1 MLYNL
6 QISFQSATPSLKL
19 NLYTTLKPGNF
30 SKHIPFRHTF
40 AGIMQFSE
48 VIGHSGLKKQLI
60 QTVKEG
66 RIPHAR
72 LFYGPEGNGKL
83 ALGLAYSTYL
93 SCANKQ
99 AEDSCGSC
107 PSCLKFAKLA
117 HPDLHFIFP
126 VATNATIREKPRS
139 IDFLEEWRQYLLARH
154 AYVSLNDWYEQI
166 GIEKKQGIINA
177 NDCNEI
183 VRTLGY
189 TSYEGNYKFMVI
201 WMVEKLYHAAA
212 PKILKILE
220 EPPDKTVFLLISEN
234 TDLIIPTIL
243 SRTQL
248 LKVPPIDQEAMVSH
262 LQTIEQAGTSDL
274 QKIASLSG
282 GNYIEALKYLEDAA
296 DETLTF
302 THFRN
307 WMLASYLYKVS
318 EIQTINAE
326 LAKLPKESLKAFLIY
341 GIRVIRYC
349 LHLNTPGHPEIVLRG
364 KELEFVRNFSKYVT
378 VSNAEA
384 LFGLFNEAIFHI
396 ERNAYVPLVLMDVS
410 LRAGKLLQSARS

>member
-1 MLYNL
+1 
-6 QISFQSATPSLKL
+6 
-19 NLYTTLKPGNF
+19 
-30 SKHIPFRHTF
+30 
-40 AGIMQFSE
+40 MQFSE

-60 QTVKEG
+60 QTIHEG

-83 ALGLAYSTYL
+83 ALALAYATYL
-93 SCANKQ
+93 SCSNRQ
-99 AEDSCGSC
+99 PEDSCGNC

-117 HPDLHFIFP
+117 HPDLHFIYP
-126 VATNATIREKPRS
+126 VATNTSVKDKPRS
-139 IDFLEEWRQYLLARH
+139 IDFLEEWRQFLLSGN
-154 AYVSLNDWYEQI
+154 AYVSLNDWYEHI

-177 NDCNEI
+177 YDCNEI

-220 EPPDKTVFLLISEN
+220 EPPDKTIFLLISEN

-243 SRTQL
+243 SRTQI
-248 LKVPPIDQEAMVSH
+248 LKVPPIDHQAMVSH
-262 LQTIEQAGTSDL
+262 LQKLEQTGEPDL
-274 QKIASLSG
+274 QKIASMSG
-282 GNYIEALKYLEDAA
+282 GNYIEALHYLEDAA
-296 DETLTF
+296 DETQNF
-302 THFRN
+302 TSFRN
-307 WMLASYLYKVS
+307 WMLASYLFKVS
-318 EIQTINAE
+318 EIQTINSD
-326 LAKLPKESLKAFLIY
+326 LAKLPKESLKAFLLY
-341 GIRVIRYC
+341 GIRIIRYC
-349 LHLNTPGHPEIVLRG
+349 LHMNTADHPEINLRG

-378 VSNAEA
+378 AGNAGA

-396 ERNAYVPLVLMDVS
+396 ERNAYIPVVLMDVS